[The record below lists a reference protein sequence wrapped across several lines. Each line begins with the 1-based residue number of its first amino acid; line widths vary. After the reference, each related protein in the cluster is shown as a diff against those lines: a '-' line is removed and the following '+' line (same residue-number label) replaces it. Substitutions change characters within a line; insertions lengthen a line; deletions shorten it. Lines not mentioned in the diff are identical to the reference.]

1 MTEKQKEVLCDALW
15 RYGEENQLR
24 ICMEECAELI
34 QAISKVQ
41 RYPESKEHKANLLE
55 EIADVLICI
64 EYIKLI
70 YGISEMFINKEIDK
84 EIEYKIQRISRR
96 MKGENDNDRK

>member
-64 EYIKLI
+64 EYVKLI
-70 YGISEMFINKEIDK
+70 YGISEMFIDK

-96 MKGENDNDRK
+96 MNCEPLNE

>member
-1 MTEKQKEVLCDALW
+1 MTEEQKEVLCGALLK
-15 RYGEENQLR
+15 YGEENQLR

-55 EIADVLICI
+55 EIADVLICV

-70 YGISEMFINKEIDK
+70 YVIPEMLIDDG
-84 EIEYKIQRISRR
+84 IEYKIQRISRR
-96 MKGENDNDRK
+96 MKGEDNNV